1 MSSNIKT
8 AQFGGVGGGY
18 SNSYSPGA
26 SPLTKG
32 SGSGP
37 GGVNTNNDDNNTLNK
52 QIERTHL
59 DMDMSDDNMES
70 RLTHQHRYYEENKN
84 YKLTPEERLREKFRA
99 KLHQMHEE
107 MQKHADSLYKNSPEY
122 INKNFQPKPEHI
134 ETYETQL
141 EKRHQY
147 KAKQKFDFEDEI
159 VPQIKPSR
167 VHYSISEND
176 IIKVA
181 QEIQKTRRNRLTDFE
196 EPTYESED
204 PIPEQMG
211 DYSPIGKTTTL
222 KNFVRPSDLDDYFQA
237 QMNEKTPDADGFNE
251 YQLKDTILDYPDR
264 DTLPNV
270 YPRSE
275 IANEP
280 ADNGILKMN
289 PGVSIEGNLNPERN
303 KTTRFDRNNITKEDG
318 GVEEVYDGSAF
329 FGIHTPSTYS

>member
-1 MSSNIKT
+1 MSSNIKI

-32 SGSGP
+32 SGGGP

-52 QIERTHL
+52 QIERTHM
-59 DMDMSDDNMES
+59 DMDMSDDNIEA
-70 RLTHQHRYYEENKN
+70 RLSHQHKYYEENKN
-84 YKLTPEERLREKFRA
+84 YRLTPEERLREKFRA

-107 MQKHADSLYKNSPEY
+107 LQSHADSLFKNSPEY
-122 INKNFQPKPEHI
+122 IAKHFQPKSQHI

-147 KAKQKFDFEDEI
+147 KPSQKFQYEDEI

-167 VHYSISEND
+167 IHYSISEND

-181 QEIQKTRRNRLTDFE
+181 QEIQKTRRNRLTDFK

-211 DYSPIGKTTTL
+211 GYSPLGKTPTL
-222 KNFVRPSDLDDYFQA
+222 IKFDQESDLDDYFQA
-237 QMNEKTPDADGFNE
+237 QMNEKTPDAAGFQE
-251 YQLKDTILDYPDR
+251 YKLKDTILDYPDS
-264 DTLPNV
+264 DSLPNV
-270 YPRSE
+270 YPRKE

-280 ADNGILKMN
+280 ADNGILKMD
-289 PGVSIEGNLNPERN
+289 PDVSIEGNLNPERYK
-303 KTTRFDRNNITKEDG
+303 KTTFDRNNIIKEDG

-329 FGIHTPSTYS
+329 FGLHSPASFK

>member
-37 GGVNTNNDDNNTLNK
+37 GGVNTNNDDNNTLNR

-59 DMDMSDDNMES
+59 DMDMSDDNMEA
-70 RLTHQHRYYEENKN
+70 RLTHQHRHYEENKN

-107 MQKHADSLYKNSPEY
+107 MQNHADSLYKNSPEY
-122 INKNFQPKPEHI
+122 IIKNFQPKPEHI

-141 EKRHQY
+141 EKRHLY

-181 QEIQKTRRNRLTDFE
+181 QEIQKKRRNRLTDFDE
-196 EPTYESED
+196 GTYESED

-211 DYSPIGKTTTL
+211 GYSPLGPTPTL
-222 KNFVRPSDLDDYFQA
+222 IKFDQPSDLDDYFQA

>member
-37 GGVNTNNDDNNTLNK
+37 GGVNTNYDDNNTLNK
-52 QIERTHL
+52 QIERTHI
-59 DMDMSDDNMES
+59 DMDMSDDNMEA
-70 RLTHQHRYYEENKN
+70 RLTNQHRYYEENKN

-122 INKNFQPKPEHI
+122 IIKNFQPKPEHI

-167 VHYSISEND
+167 IHYSISEND

-181 QEIQKTRRNRLTDFE
+181 EEIQKKRRNNITDFDNGHS
-196 EPTYESED
+196 ESED

-211 DYSPIGKTTTL
+211 GYSPLGPTPTL
-222 KNFVRPSDLDDYFQA
+222 IKFDQASDLNDYFQA

-251 YQLKDTILDYPDR
+251 YKLKDTILDYPDR

-303 KTTRFDRNNITKEDG
+303 KKTNFDRNNITKEDG

>member
-18 SNSYSPGA
+18 SSNYSPGA

-32 SGSGP
+32 SG
-37 GGVNTNNDDNNTLNK
+37 GGIAGINVNNDDNNTLNR

-59 DMDMSDDNMES
+59 DPDMSDDNIES
-70 RLTHQHRYYEENKN
+70 RLTSQHRHYEENKN
-84 YKLTPEERLREKFRA
+84 YKLTPEERLRERFRA
-99 KLHQMHEE
+99 KLHAAHQEL
-107 MQKHADSLYKNSPEY
+107 QSHADSIYKNSPEY

-147 KAKQKFDFEDEI
+147 KPMQKFQYEDES
-159 VPQIKPSR
+159 VPQIKATR
-167 VHYSISEND
+167 IHYSISEND

-181 QEIQKTRRNRLTDFE
+181 QEVQKSRRNRITDFE

-211 DYSPIGKTTTL
+211 NYSPIGKTHTL
-222 KNFVRPSDLDDYFQA
+222 IKFDQPSDLDDYFQA

-251 YQLKDTILDYPDR
+251 YKLKDTILDYPDR

-270 YPRSE
+270 YPRKE

-280 ADNGILKMN
+280 ADNGILKMD

-303 KTTRFDRNNITKEDG
+303 KTNRFDRNNITKEDG

-329 FGIHTPSTYS
+329 FGIHTPASFK